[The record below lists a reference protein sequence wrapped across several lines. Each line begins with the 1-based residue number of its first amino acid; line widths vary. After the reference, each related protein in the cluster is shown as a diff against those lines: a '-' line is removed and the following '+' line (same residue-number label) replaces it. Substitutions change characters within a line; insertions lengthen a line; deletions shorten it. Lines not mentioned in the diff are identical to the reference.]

1 MKIHRDLRK
10 DIKMLKKSGWFVM
23 QDGRHVKIYSPDG
36 SLRVT
41 ISTTLGDTRCG
52 LSNIRA
58 DIKKAR
64 RSYERGG
71 EMAAGN

>member
-10 DIKMLKKSGWFVM
+10 DMKMLKKSGWSMM

-41 ISTTLGDTRCG
+41 VSTTLGDTRCG
-52 LSNIRA
+52 LGNIRA
-58 DIKKAR
+58 DIKKAVW
-64 RSYERGG
+64 SYERDR

>member
-36 SLRVT
+36 SLRITV
-41 ISTTLGDTRCG
+41 STTLGDTFRG

-58 DIKKAR
+58 DIKKAV
-64 RSYERGG
+64 RSYERDG
-71 EMAAGN
+71 EMAASN